1 MTNKNKIVDS
11 WLVLQTRSGNNK
23 AMALLVK
30 RWHKKLCRQAYW
42 YTKDLDTSK
51 DVVQDCWPVII
62 KKIGSLKDDLSF
74 GSWALSIVTR
84 KSIDL
89 LRKNN
94 REIKNLEEYYD
105 NNSITLNDNNFDA
118 HENLEETL
126 KKAIKKLPER
136 SRIVLNLFYLEE
148 ISIMQVSKILNV
160 PEGTIKS
167 RLFNAREK
175 LKTILKQKNYEK

>member
-1 MTNKNKIVDS
+1 MINKNKIVDS

-23 AMALLVK
+23 ALALLVK

-42 YTKDLDTSK
+42 YTKDLDISK
-51 DVVQDCWPVII
+51 DVVQDCWPIII
-62 KKIGSLKDDLSF
+62 KKIDSLKDDSSF

-105 NNSITLNDNNFDA
+105 HNSITNTDNNFDTN
-118 HENLEETL
+118 ENLEETL
-126 KKAIKKLPER
+126 KKSIKKLPEQ
-136 SRIVLNLFYLEE
+136 SQIVLNLFYLEE
-148 ISIMQVSKILNV
+148 LSIVQISKILDV
-160 PEGTIKS
+160 PIGTIKS

-175 LKTILKQKNYEK
+175 LKLILK

>member
-11 WLVLQTRSGNNK
+11 WLVMQTRTGNKK

-51 DVVQDCWPVII
+51 DIVQDCWPIII
-62 KKIGSLKDDLSF
+62 KRIDSLKDGTSF

-94 REIKNLEEYYD
+94 REVKSLEEYYE
-105 NNSITLNDNNFDA
+105 NRSITTYDGDFNNN
-118 HENLEETL
+118 ESL
-126 KKAIKKLPER
+126 KKALRVAIKKL
-136 SRIVLNLFYLEE
+136 SNQSQQILNLFYLEE
-148 ISIMQVSKILNV
+148 FSIVAISEILKV
-160 PEGTIKS
+160 PVGTVKS

-175 LKTILKQKNYEK
+175 LKTILKQRNHEK